1 MLLLPQHFFQLMAHL
16 VFEFG
21 QALAAATL
29 LFSARS
35 ATCSH
40 CELRL
45 IFLGVACR
53 TAFLLWL
60 LLLLWLLHL
69 LLLLLR
75 RCPTTSGDPPIS
87 AGQIGASRRNSIV
100 GEVTTRGH
108 LHWRGGDTC
117 VC

>member
-35 ATCSH
+35 ATCSR
-40 CELRL
+40 CKLRL
-45 IFLGVACR
+45 IFPGVACR

-60 LLLLWLLHL
+60 LLL

-75 RCPTTSGDPPIS
+75 RCPTTSGDPPNS
-87 AGQIGASRRNSIV
+87 AVLKVGSRRENGIV

-108 LHWRGGDTC
+108 LH
-117 VC
+117 

>member
-60 LLLLWLLHL
+60 LL
-69 LLLLLR
+69 R
-75 RCPTTSGDPPIS
+75 RCPTTSGDHPNS
-87 AGQIGASRRNSIV
+87 AVLKVGSRRENGIV

-108 LHWRGGDTC
+108 LH
-117 VC
+117 

>member
-45 IFLGVACR
+45 IFPGVACR

-60 LLLLWLLHL
+60 LLLLWLLVL

-75 RCPTTSGDPPIS
+75 RCPTTSGDPPNS
-87 AGQIGASRRNSIV
+87 AVLKVGSRRENGIV

-108 LHWRGGDTC
+108 LH
-117 VC
+117 